1 LRDIRRVGEVVTQ
14 GSAKPP
20 FAGSNP
26 ARASWIME
34 YGKSDS
40 QAEYDQGYSEK
51 QSALDT
57 EIQAGGW
64 RNLGSFTDFKAYS
77 RQQKI
82 FLVYQALS
90 NNLCQMISSVFFSAQ
105 NEEEGFLKELK
116 TLRMIQDILLN
127 CLLWEQKGQLEKDMI
142 PKEVWDL
149 IQ

>member
-1 LRDIRRVGEVVTQ
+1 MVTQ

-26 ARASWIME
+26 ARASHVLRDCLGME
-34 YGKSDS
+34 YDRVDYQTK
-40 QAEYDQGYSEK
+40 EYDEGYSEK

-64 RNLGSFTDFKAYS
+64 KNLKQFSTFTAYNRS
-77 RQQKI
+77 QRI

-90 NNLCQMISSVFFSAQ
+90 NNLCTIIASVITPEQ
-105 NEEEGFLKELK
+105 DQEGILTELKEL
-116 TLRMIQDILLN
+116 RMTQDIVLN
-127 CLLWEQKGQLEKDMI
+127 CLLWEQKGQLEKNMV

-149 IQ
+149 IK